1 MGQKIACAG
10 NKPVIELYD
19 DVTGKRISFCEEGV
33 DVKGHTNK
41 IFCVRFDYNHP
52 NILYSGGWDRNVV
65 MWDLRQGG
73 HHAGV
78 IYGPLIAG
86 EAIDVDSR
94 HHLLVT
100 GSMHETEGV

>member
-1 MGQKIACAG
+1 M
-10 NKPVIELYD
+10 
-19 DVTGKRISFCEEGV
+19 
-33 DVKGHTNK
+33 
-41 IFCVRFDYNHP
+41 
-52 NILYSGGWDRNVV
+52 YSGGWDRNVV

-73 HHAGV
+73 RHAGV

-100 GSMHETEGV
+100 GSMHETEGVQFWDTRTLKMLKQVDWTRGTHM